1 LYRKKYIKEEKVKYP
16 ESLKKGDTIGICA
29 PSGGIADKSE
39 QKRLDEAIKQLRE
52 MGYKIIETNSV
63 RKEERGRSGSAVERA
78 NELMCLLENP
88 DVKLIIFAAGG
99 DFLVEI
105 LDKLDWE
112 KIKKLPPKWLQ
123 GYSNIT
129 SINFLFNTILDIPSI
144 YSQNIKD
151 YAMRPL
157 HTSLTNALEIASGKE
172 IIQKSFELYEGEFNK
187 EQQDIN
193 PNATYNLNTKVYW
206 QNITGEIKIEM
217 HGRALG
223 GCLDDI
229 RNIFAT
235 KYDNISNYIEKY
247 KEDGIIWF
255 LECFDISS
263 TQLFLTLWQ
272 MKNAGYLEY
281 CNGIIFGRPLFKKI
295 EYDISYN
302 QSILD
307 AIGDLNIP
315 IICEA
320 DIGHVSPQLALVN
333 GAILDIT
340 SQNGKGEIKTYFK

>member
-1 LYRKKYIKEEKVKYP
+1 MKYP
-16 ESLKKGDTIGICA
+16 ESLKKGDIIGICA
-29 PSGGIADKSE
+29 PSGGIVDKSK
-39 QKRLDEAIKQLRE
+39 QDRLDAAIKQLKD
-52 MGYKIIETNSV
+52 MGYKIIETKSV
-63 RKEERGRSGSAVERA
+63 RKEERGRSNSAIQRA
-78 NELMCLLENP
+78 KELMSLLENP
-88 DVKLIIFAAGG
+88 EVKLVIFAAGG
-99 DFLVEI
+99 DFSVEI
-105 LDKLDWE
+105 LDKLDW
-112 KIKKLPPKWLQ
+112 KKLKNLPAKWVQ

-129 SINFLFNTILDIPSI
+129 NINFLFNIILDIPSI
-144 YSQNIKD
+144 YSQTIKD
-151 YAMRPL
+151 YAMKPL
-157 HTSLTNALEIASGKE
+157 HRSLTYALEIASGKE
-172 IIQKSFELYEGEFNK
+172 ITQKSFELYEGEFNQK
-187 EQQDIN
+187 EQEIN

-206 QNITGEIKIEM
+206 QNITGEAKIEM

-229 RNIFAT
+229 KNIFAT
-235 KYDNISNYIEKY
+235 KYDNISNYIERY
-247 KEDGIIWF
+247 KRDGIIWF

-272 MKNAGYLEY
+272 MKNAGYLKN
-281 CNGIIFGRPLFKKI
+281 CNGIIFGRPLFRKV

-333 GAILDIT
+333 GAILNIT
-340 SQNGKGEIKTYFK
+340 SQNGKGEIKTYFE